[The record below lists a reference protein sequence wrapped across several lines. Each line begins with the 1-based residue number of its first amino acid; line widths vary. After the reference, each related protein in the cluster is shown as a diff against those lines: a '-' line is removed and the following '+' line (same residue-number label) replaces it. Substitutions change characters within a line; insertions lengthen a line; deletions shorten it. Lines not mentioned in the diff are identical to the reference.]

1 MIKLPTIII
10 NFKTYNEASGY
21 DAEELAKICKQISD
35 EKKASIV
42 CAPQSA
48 DIYRCAETGIEIFA
62 QHGDVEEAGGH
73 TGKISLKALKENG
86 AIGVLINHSEDRIP
100 FTNIENLI
108 KLMHQTDL
116 ISTVCVR
123 DVHEAIGIAK
133 LHPDMIAIEPPELIG
148 GDISV
153 TTADP
158 KIISQTV
165 EAVHEVDSEIMKIT
179 EESYKRIFNVNP
191 EVKAIHAGLECGL
204 FLEKYPY
211 LDMISFGPTIKGAHS
226 PDERMNIPTVQ
237 KFWDLLVD
245 VLKNI

>member
-100 FTNIENLI
+100 YTNIENLI

-165 EAVHEVDSEIMKIT
+165 EAVHEVDSEI
-179 EESYKRIFNVNP
+179 SVLCGAG
-191 EVKAIHAGLECGL
+191 VKTGEDVKTAIELGATGVLIASGVTKAPDKKKAVLDLVKGL
-204 FLEKYPY
+204 
-211 LDMISFGPTIKGAHS
+211 I
-226 PDERMNIPTVQ
+226 
-237 KFWDLLVD
+237 
-245 VLKNI
+245 